1 MAFIAIGRLFLKTQS
16 GGTKWGTVAALGLVV
31 LCVISGLILG
41 FLATGAQLN
50 FSFGGTS
57 NPKVQNVAI
66 SVVPDKNAPTQ
77 DAFILAGNPNN
88 DTIYTKVGQL
98 VSFTITTDD
107 NARNMNFSGNAGL
120 PFTVLAYN
128 KNGTA
133 IVSTSYSAQDGNGM
147 VVAHTFTMTSF
158 FSIPLP
164 PISIVTFS
172 YTFTK
177 AGTYLYQCLVQ
188 CGAGM
193 GIPGY
198 MSGEIVVQ

>member
-1 MAFIAIGRLFLKTQS
+1 MVVALSLVFLCI
-16 GGTKWGTVAALGLVV
+16 V
-31 LCVISGLILG
+31 SGLILG
-41 FLATGAQLN
+41 LLATGAQLN
-50 FSFGGTS
+50 FGFGATS

-66 SVVPDKNAPTQ
+66 SVVPDRNAPTQ
-77 DAFILAGNPNN
+77 DAFILAGNSNN
-88 DTIYTKVGQL
+88 DTVYTKVGEL

-107 NARNMNFSGNAGL
+107 NAQNMNFSGSAGL

-133 IVSTSYSAQDGNGM
+133 IISTSHSAQDGNGM
-147 VVAHTFTMTSF
+147 VVAHTFTTSF

-164 PISIVTFS
+164 PISIVTFT

-177 AGTYLYQCLVQ
+177 AGTYNYRCLVP

>member
-1 MAFIAIGRLFLKTQS
+1 MLARMLPKTQS
-16 GGTKWGTVAALGLVV
+16 RATRWGVVVALSLVF
-31 LCVISGLILG
+31 LCVVSGLILG
-41 FLATGAQLN
+41 FLASGAQLN

-66 SVVPDKNAPTQ
+66 SVVPDRNAPTQ
-77 DAFILAGNPNN
+77 DAFILAGNSNN
-88 DTIYTKVGQL
+88 DTIFTKVGQL

-107 NARNMNFSGNAGL
+107 NAQNMNFSGSAGL

-128 KNGTA
+128 KNGTE
-133 IVSTSYSAQDGNGM
+133 IVSTSYSPQDANGM
-147 VVAHTFTMTSF
+147 VVAHTFTTSF

-172 YTFTK
+172 YTFAK
-177 AGTYLYQCLVQ
+177 AGTYVYRCLVP
-188 CGAGM
+188 CGLGM

-198 MSGEIVVQ
+198 MNGEIVVQ

>member
-1 MAFIAIGRLFLKTQS
+1 MKTQP
-16 GGTKWGTVAALGLVV
+16 GGSKWGTIVALCLVI
-31 LCVISGLILG
+31 LCVVSGLILG
-41 FLATGAQLN
+41 LLATGAQLN
-50 FSFGGTS
+50 FGFGSTS

-66 SVVPDKNAPTQ
+66 SVVPDRNAPTQ
-77 DAFILAGNPNN
+77 DAFILAGNSNN
-88 DTIYTKVGQL
+88 DTVYTKVGQL

-107 NARNMNFSGNAGL
+107 NAQNMNFSGSAGL

-128 KNGTA
+128 QNGTA
-133 IVSTSYSAQDGNGM
+133 IVSTSYSAQQGNGL
-147 VVAHTFTMTSF
+147 VVAHTFTITNL

-177 AGTYLYQCLVQ
+177 AGTYMYRCLVP